1 MKRNQNTNYSIITLF
16 PMGNCLCH
24 SKPSSKQAKK
34 RRLRLRKETKL
45 NALGKSEKN
54 TREINSIYKL
64 TRLSYRI
71 ISQNYCHKM
80 SLNRN

>member
-1 MKRNQNTNYSIITLF
+1 MKQNQNTNYSIIIIF
-16 PMGNCLCH
+16 PRGNCLCY
-24 SKPSSKQAKK
+24 SKQAKK
-34 RRLRLRKETKL
+34 SRLRLRKETKL
-45 NALGKSEKN
+45 NALGKSEKT